1 MILVKPSDAPTVK
14 AKRAPLVLCV
24 GLGAAFVRK
33 CNEAAM
39 KASASV
45 VAVEAG
51 AESTFAMQTLPSA
64 VIMHESAV
72 KGSPLG
78 AIARELG
85 IELVTIADEELSEAR
100 IEELV
105 HGALNASRERWRP
118 KS

>member
-1 MILVKPSDAPTVK
+1 MIPVKPSDAPTVK

-24 GLGAAFVRK
+24 GLGAAFVRR

-39 KASASV
+39 RASASV

-51 AESTFAMQTLPSA
+51 GESTFAMQTLPSA

-72 KGSPLG
+72 PGSPLG

-85 IELVTIADEELSEAR
+85 IELVTITDEQLSDER

-105 HGALNASRERWRP
+105 HGALAAARERWRLKP
-118 KS
+118 